1 MKPLGTIVRLQ
12 LQRSDLKIGPRGRK
26 AYEPAPIISLPA
38 IAIDRG
44 GVTGWDDDG
53 QTMLDVHHCEHPSG
67 KNHDGLHGFSVLFTP
82 HYTAMR
88 RRFGSHL
95 TEGIAGESIL
105 VETDRIVS
113 PDDLHD
119 GLAIQAGD
127 DLARLQV
134 TKIAEPCVE
143 FTRFA
148 IHYPPDAR
156 ADHTLTDA
164 LNFLRAGM
172 RGFYLRYEGKPLTV
186 RLGDRVYL

>member
-1 MKPLGTIVRLQ
+1 MKPLGSIVRLQ
-12 LQRSDLKIGPRGRK
+12 LQRSSLKVGPRGRQ
-26 AYEPAPIISLPA
+26 AYQPAPIISLPA

-44 GVTGWDDDG
+44 GVTGWDEDG
-53 QTMLDVHHCEHPSG
+53 QTMLDVHHHEHPSG

-88 RRFGSHL
+88 QRFGSHL

-105 VETDRIVS
+105 VETDRMVS
-113 PDDLHD
+113 AGDLHD

-148 IHYPPDAR
+148 IHYPPEAR
-156 ADHTLTDA
+156 ADRTLTDA